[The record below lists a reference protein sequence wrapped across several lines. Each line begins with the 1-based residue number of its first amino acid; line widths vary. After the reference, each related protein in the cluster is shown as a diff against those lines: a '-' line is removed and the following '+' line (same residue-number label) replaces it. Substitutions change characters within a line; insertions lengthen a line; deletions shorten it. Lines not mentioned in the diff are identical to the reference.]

1 METCLIVGASKPS
14 RKLVF
19 SLTAETKRPLREKY
33 VGLVISQKHIKN
45 MDINNGL
52 KVAWAKYKSLSII
65 DLKENLIIIE
75 FEVEE
80 EKAAILDQ
88 MSWSIQGH

>member
-1 METCLIVGASKPS
+1 
-14 RKLVF
+14 
-19 SLTAETKRPLREKY
+19 
-33 VGLVISQKHIKN
+33 